1 MRLARKLIISK
12 KGLAIAEPGEEE
24 EEEAVDA
31 YSTAF
36 DEPIDDEKIEAL
48 SALAKSGHA
57 KKNRRRSHA
66 VGRSP

>member
-24 EEEAVDA
+24 EEQAVEEYA
-31 YSTAF
+31 TAF
-36 DEPIDDEKIEAL
+36 DEPPNDDKMEAL

-57 KKNRRRSHA
+57 KKNRRQGHVA
-66 VGRSP
+66 

>member
-24 EEEAVDA
+24 EEEQAVEEYA
-31 YSTAF
+31 TAF
-36 DEPIDDEKIEAL
+36 DEPLTDDKMEAL

-57 KKNRRRSHA
+57 KKNHRQRHVA
-66 VGRSP
+66 